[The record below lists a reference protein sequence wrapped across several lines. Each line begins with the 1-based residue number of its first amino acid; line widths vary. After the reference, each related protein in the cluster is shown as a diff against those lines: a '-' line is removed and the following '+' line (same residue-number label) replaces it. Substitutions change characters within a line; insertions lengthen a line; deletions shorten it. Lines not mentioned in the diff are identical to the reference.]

1 MKEFDREVAHRK
13 SPDLSHLKDEVDR
26 KNAEH
31 IDRARAA
38 SDEPDAD
45 QEQSIIHIRLCLRRS
60 S

>member
-45 QEQSIIHIRLCLRRS
+45 QEGDEDAPPGHRPA
-60 S
+60 